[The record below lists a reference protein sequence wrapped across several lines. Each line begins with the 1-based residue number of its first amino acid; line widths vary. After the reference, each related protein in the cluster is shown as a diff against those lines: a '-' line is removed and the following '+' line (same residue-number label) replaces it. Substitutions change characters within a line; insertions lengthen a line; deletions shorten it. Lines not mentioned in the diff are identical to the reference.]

1 MTPSCQLEHT
11 PAWYDRGR
19 MPLLYAC
26 QLVKG
31 RGVVLAC
38 PLGPVAGIGPVG
50 TDSEVSMK
58 YQRPSR
64 RIEILRHLV
73 EPNQAYIAWW
83 GTFDL
88 CNHLLITRKTDGQV
102 VGVWPVDVEWYQRQT
117 WESWQGVVMAF
128 VKKVAAADQK
138 TAGVPSPEGDKWVR
152 AYPALWEYLT
162 LTEYEDKTTRV
173 TSTLLVFIEE
183 GVVKACLNDRDA
195 SRTLWVSGPSVP
207 DTLKALDALLRA
219 GEGEWRSSKPWTPGK
234 RQKRS

>member
-1 MTPSCQLEHT
+1 V
-11 PAWYDRGR
+11 Y
-19 MPLLYAC
+19 
-26 QLVKG
+26 
-31 RGVVLAC
+31 AC
-38 PLGPVAGIGPVG
+38 PLVG
-50 TDSEVSMK
+50 ATSGVVTWRLVVHFGRPNGANDMGVSMQYRK
-58 YQRPSR
+58 PTR
-64 RIEILRHLV
+64 RIEIARHWAN
-73 EPNQAYIAWW
+73 ERDAYIAFW
-83 GTFDL
+83 GTFEL
-88 CNHLLITRKTDGQV
+88 CNHVIVTRHADGQI
-102 VGVWPVDVEWYQRQT
+102 VGVWPVDPTWYQRQT
-117 WESWQGVVMAF
+117 WESWQGVIMAF